1 VDFDGGVLRVHRQ
14 WTRYREYGPL
24 KTDAGTREVILAAP
38 VVRLLRNCW
47 LESERKG
54 AGDFVFL
61 NAGGQP
67 RDHRRVGTAFRTAVE
82 RAGVRGV
89 GRLSLH
95 SLRDGYALMLIGS
108 GLDVVFVSR
117 QLGHA
122 NPNVTLRVYAHVF
135 ARREHA
141 ERAKA
146 ALSANYAAV
155 VSSGE

>member
-1 VDFDGGVLRVHRQ
+1 
-14 WTRYREYGPL
+14 
-24 KTDAGTREVILAAP
+24 
-38 VVRLLRNCW
+38 
-47 LESERKG
+47 
-54 AGDFVFL
+54 
-61 NAGGQP
+61 
-67 RDHRRVGTAFRTAVE
+67 VE
-82 RAGVRGV
+82 QAGVRGA

-95 SLRDGYALMLIGS
+95 SLRHGYASMLIGS

-141 ERAKA
+141 DRARA
-146 ALSANYAAV
+146 ALSITYAAV